1 LTTHRKQLASTGPI
15 AVVDHPRSKEEIM
28 KLRLAAGA
36 FSVSTLLLA
45 TPAQALNYGAP
56 DTGNEYPW
64 VGLMLSPA
72 PGGGFFVCSGSLIAP
87 DVFLTAAHCLDN
99 PGAPFL
105 VTFKQ
110 DGPYSLATDFVTG
123 TPFQHPGWTG
133 GFTVPNTSD
142 VGVIIL
148 DEPQPGP
155 YGQLAPEG
163 FVDLLLTQRGKKDLG
178 FTALGYGLQNSY
190 NPNSMRPQEPWD
202 LARWFGFQRLM
213 QTSSAYTNGF
223 NIQLTNNPG
232 LGNGSG
238 GTCSGDSGGPIMH
251 TFTGYIVAVNSFG
264 VAPYCKGNDYAY
276 RIDIP
281 YSREFVDD
289 FLQ

>member
-1 LTTHRKQLASTGPI
+1 
-15 AVVDHPRSKEEIM
+15 M
-28 KLRLAAGA
+28 KLGKKFFALAATA
-36 FSVSTLLLA
+36 ALVTQ
-45 TPAQALNYGAP
+45 PAEAITYGEP
-56 DTGNEYPW
+56 DSGNEYSW

-72 PGGGFFVCSGSLIAP
+72 PGGGFFICSGSLIAP
-87 DVFLTAAHCLDN
+87 RVFLTAAHCLDN
-99 PGAPFL
+99 PGQPFF

-110 DGPYSLATDFVTG
+110 SPPYSFATDFVAG
-123 TPFQHPGWTG
+123 TPSQHPGWTG
-133 GFTVPNTSD
+133 GFTIPNTSD

-148 DEPQPGP
+148 EDDQPGP
-155 YGQLAPEG
+155 YGQLAPLS
-163 FVDLLLTQRGKKDLG
+163 FVDQLLSQRGKQDLG
-178 FTALGYGLQNSY
+178 FTAIGYGLQNSQ
-190 NPNSMRPQEPWD
+190 PFQSRKPSPDWD
-202 LARWFGFQRLM
+202 IARWFGFQRLM
-213 QTSSAYTNGF
+213 QTSSAYTNGY

-281 YSREFVDD
+281 YSRDFVDE
-289 FLQ
+289 FLD